1 MAMTP
6 PLPSPAEA
14 PAPFNPLRFW
24 LLMGGFI
31 MIIVALS
38 WAYSRFLQQAL
49 PKAELP
55 VFATVKEDLQATERS
70 GQTVHFSDLKGKV
83 VVAAYLYTQCP
94 HGCAAVT
101 AQLQK
106 LNEEF
111 ATHPGIQLLSVAI
124 QPERDNVAL
133 LKAYAEAVG
142 ARDNSPWWFVT
153 GERQKLWDFM
163 TEQLGM
169 TAAKPIP
176 EEERI
181 TPDDLYEHDLRIALI
196 DGQGRVR
203 GYYAVFHPQP
213 EVAKLMA
220 ERLHEH
226 VHQLLGDEHS

>member
-1 MAMTP
+1 MTP
-6 PLPSPAEA
+6 APPSSTEA
-14 PAPFNPLRFW
+14 QPPFNPVRFW
-24 LLMGGFI
+24 LLMGAFI
-31 MIIVALS
+31 ALVIALS
-38 WAYSRFLQQAL
+38 VSYSRFLQQAL
-49 PKAELP
+49 PKPELP
-55 VFATVKEDLQATERS
+55 VFATVKEDLEATERS
-70 GQTVHFSDLKGKV
+70 GQTVRFSELKGKV

-106 LNEEF
+106 LNQEF

-124 QPERDNVAL
+124 QPERDSVAL

-142 ARDNSPWWFVT
+142 ARETSPWWFVT

-169 TAAKPIP
+169 TAAKLIP
-176 EEERI
+176 EDERI
-181 TPDDLYEHDLRIALI
+181 TPDDTYEHDLRIALI